1 MGLKIKLSG
10 GIIMNDKRFLEAK
23 QFMMEKHEGQQ
34 RKNGDPYSL
43 HPIAVSHILEIYGF
57 DINYQI
63 VGLFHDLLED
73 TNATIEQ
80 IKYYSNDNIAHAVQ
94 LLTKVK
100 GYIMDEYLYNIS
112 QNELAKMPKLADRL
126 DNMNPITFKTLD
138 WSFRKE

>member
-1 MGLKIKLSG
+1 
-10 GIIMNDKRFLEAK
+10 
-23 QFMMEKHEGQQ
+23 
-34 RKNGDPYSL
+34 
-43 HPIAVSHILEIYGF
+43 
-57 DINYQI
+57 
-63 VGLFHDLLED
+63 LFHDLLED

-126 DNMNPITFKTLD
+126 DNLNPITFKTLD
-138 WSFRKE
+138 WSFRKKYINETEQYFYPLYENTPFYEEFIKTMRKVKSK